1 MENKLKIL
9 QSNKIHIL
17 FITLALLVL
26 PNIQSGI
33 AQKLP
38 NIVVIL
44 ADDFGVGDI
53 QAHFPENKIPTPFLD
68 KFVSEGLS
76 FTDAHS
82 PSAVCTPTRYGIL
95 TGRYSWRTRLQR
107 HVLGSY
113 EPPLINAERLTLP
126 GFLNKNGYRTAAI
139 GKWHLGWMWPGPQ
152 QSTMGEYNIL
162 SSAQWDFT
170 KPIAEGPV
178 TRGFDYYFGTSVPNF
193 PPYSFIENDRTVG
206 LPTSRKVTS
215 DLDGVLGPMLP
226 GWKMDEIL
234 PTITKK
240 ATEYIKEKAK
250 KEEPFFLYFSM
261 TSPHEPVAPSKEFKG
276 KSGIAPIADFVMETD
291 WSAGEILKAIDEA
304 GIAENTLVIFTA
316 DNGHSKY
323 TGWDELVN
331 AGHYPSG
338 QYRGGKGDIWEG
350 GHRVP
355 FIVRWPGRVSA
366 GSTNDQLLSL
376 TDVFSTCAELVNH
389 QLPPGAGEDSHS
401 FLQALFDKEGFSV
414 RKDIINHSVSGEFAI
429 RQEKWKLVFGAPAGR
444 ESNAEDAPESK
455 SNIQLFNL
463 EDDVSE
469 TTDLSA
475 ENPEVVE
482 SLTTLL
488 EEQINKGRSTPG
500 IVQKNDVEVNYR
512 TYPRDRWAGANLES
526 QR

>member
-1 MENKLKIL
+1 MKKKPKIL
-9 QSNKIHIL
+9 QSNQIHIL
-17 FITLALLVL
+17 FITLALLIL

-53 QAHFPENKIPTPFLD
+53 QAHYPENKIPTPFLD
-68 KFVSEGLS
+68 RFVSEGVS

-82 PSAVCTPTRYGIL
+82 PSAVCTPTRYGML
-95 TGRYSWRTRLQR
+95 TGRYSWRTGLQR
-107 HVLGSY
+107 HVLACY

-126 GFLNKNGYRTAAI
+126 GFLKKNGYHTAAI

-152 QSTMGEYNIL
+152 QSTMGKYNVL
-162 SSAQWDFT
+162 CSAQWDYT
-170 KPIAEGPV
+170 KSIEEGPT

-215 DLDGVLGPMLP
+215 DLDGRPGAMLP
-226 GWKMDEIL
+226 GWQMDEIL
-234 PTITKK
+234 PTITRK
-240 ATEYIKEKAK
+240 AVEYIEEKAE

-261 TSPHEPVAPSKEFKG
+261 TSPHEPVAPSKDFKG

-291 WSAGEILKAIDEA
+291 WSAGEIFKAIDEA

-323 TGWDELVN
+323 TGWDELVK

-338 QYRGGKGDIWEG
+338 PYRGGKVDIWEG
-350 GHRVP
+350 GHRIP
-355 FIVRWPGRVSA
+355 FIARWPGHISA
-366 GSTNDQLLSL
+366 GSTSDQLLSL
-376 TDVFSTCAELVNH
+376 TDFFSTCAEVLNKP
-389 QLPPGAGEDSHS
+389 LPPDAGEDSRS
-401 FLQALFDKEGFSV
+401 FLPALFGEKSPSM
-414 RKDIINHSVSGEFAI
+414 RKDLISHSGAGEFAI
-429 RQEKWKLVFGAPAGR
+429 RQEKWKLVFAASAGR

-455 SNIQLFNL
+455 SSVQLFNL
-463 EDDVSE
+463 EEDISE

-482 SLTTLL
+482 KLTALL
-488 EEQINKGRSTPG
+488 EEQISKGRSTPG
-500 IVQKNDVEVNYR
+500 TAQKNDVQVDYR
-512 TYPRDRWAGANLES
+512 SFPRARWAGANL
-526 QR
+526 